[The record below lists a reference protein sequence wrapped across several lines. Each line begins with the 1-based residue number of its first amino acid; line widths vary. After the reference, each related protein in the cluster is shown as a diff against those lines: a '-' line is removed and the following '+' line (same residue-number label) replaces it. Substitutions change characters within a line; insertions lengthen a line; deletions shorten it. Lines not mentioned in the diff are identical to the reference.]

1 MEEGEE
7 AMSIISIVGNIGA
20 GKSYFCNRI
29 RDLFSSISVF
39 NENIEGYKDLVELY
53 YKDKRKY
60 TSSFQVFML
69 YRKALNLIDAKAEGG
84 LCVVERT
91 LEDNCQIFALKQH
104 QENCSSKIAWC
115 QYMRFYLHLIRT
127 IPQPDIYLYLK
138 AEASLLYQRIHSKR
152 KRAGEELITMDY
164 LEDINSRYDTW
175 IEELRERGE
184 KIYTIQVD
192 HDFSDREIKDIF
204 KKVVMA
210 QEELNNEAVLLV

>member
-1 MEEGEE
+1 
-7 AMSIISIVGNIGA
+7 MSIISIVGNIGA
-20 GKSYFCNRI
+20 GKSYFCDRI
-29 RDLFSSISVF
+29 RDLFPSVSVF
-39 NENIEGYKDLVELY
+39 NENIEGYKELVELY
-53 YKDKRKY
+53 YKDKKKY

-69 YRKALNLIDAKAEGG
+69 YRKALNLLDAKAEGG

-104 QENCSSKIAWC
+104 QENYSSRIAWC
-115 QYMRFYLHLIRT
+115 QYMRFYLHLTST
-127 IPQPDIYLYLK
+127 IPQPDIYIYLK
-138 AEASLLYQRIHSKR
+138 AEAPFLYQRIHAKR

-164 LEDINSRYDTW
+164 LKDINNRYDTW

-204 KKVVMA
+204 KKIVMA